1 MDNINK
7 LKLLLLKIEKNY
19 SYFYVHGGDILI
31 TFITILIIIGVS
43 SFISLK
49 QKQKFYKNNWP
60 KYKCDPSV
68 TPFAGFLNPPPGSS
82 FKEQVDYTL
91 KNYAICNLDILQG
104 NFSLFTGP
112 LTHMQGLLANFLV
125 IIVNSIN
132 KIRIIF
138 TNLRNAFMKII
149 NEMFEKLANV
159 ITGIQLYMINLKD
172 TMAKFVGTLVNM
184 LLFNASVLITSL
196 SIINNLSSALL
207 GFLLMATA
215 IMILLLAF
223 SHLPFFGP
231 MVFGTIFG
239 IYKIAYL
246 ILAVQLVVLIIFTSE
261 IKSAVDKNERQGSRQ
276 SGT

>member
-49 QKQKFYKNNWP
+49 HKQKFYKRNWP
-60 KYKCDPSV
+60 KYRCDPSV

-91 KNYAICNLDILQG
+91 ENYTVCNLNILQG

-112 LTHMQGLLANFLV
+112 LSTLQGLLANFLV
-125 IIVNSIN
+125 IIVNVID

-138 TNLRNAFMKII
+138 TNLKDAFLAII
-149 NEMFEKLANV
+149 NQIFEKLANV
-159 ITGIQLYMINLKD
+159 ITGIQSYMINMKD
-172 TMAKFVGTLVNM
+172 TLAKILGTMVNM
-184 LLFNASVLITSL
+184 LLFNAAVLITSL
-196 SIINNLSSALL
+196 SVINNLAAALL
-207 GFLLMATA
+207 TVLLIITA
-215 IMILLLAF
+215 IMILLLAL
-223 SHLPFFGP
+223 SHLPGIGAVAAFAFSS
-231 MVFGTIFG
+231 IFTT
-239 IYKIAYL
+239 AYL
-246 ILAVQLVVLIIFTSE
+246 ILAVQVLLLIIFSSD
-261 IKSAVDKNERQGSRQ
+261 IKAAVTKNERQGSRQ